1 MSAPAGPAAAGASRR
16 RARLAWTVVLGV
28 AVLGLVGVAVVL
40 LATGVREGVWV
51 ALALAGI
58 ALLGAVGAAAFSAQD
73 RRRRREQLAVAF
85 GGSLEA
91 ARASIDQD
99 ALRALRDTE
108 GELVATRAVRRQL
121 PMLSLQQ
128 AVDLVRSL

>member
-1 MSAPAGPAAAGASRR
+1 M
-16 RARLAWTVVLGV
+16 VLGV